1 MTHLVPL
8 LGIVTILGVAFLLS
22 KNRRAV
28 RWRVVA
34 WGFGLQ
40 LLIAL
45 FVLRTQVGYALLD
58 RASKGVVWLLNF
70 SFAGSKFVFGPLGD
84 PHGNLGLIFAFQAL
98 PLIIF
103 VASLFSVLYYLRV
116 LPLLV
121 LVAGKV
127 MFS

>member
-1 MTHLVPL
+1 MARLVPL
-8 LGIVTILGVAFLLS
+8 IGILGILSLAFLLS
-22 KNRRAV
+22 RKRRAI
-28 RWRVVA
+28 RWRIVA
-34 WGFGLQ
+34 WGLSLQ
-40 LLIAL
+40 LLFAV
-45 FVLRTQVGYALLD
+45 FVLRTRVGYRLLD
-58 RASKGVVWLLNF
+58 GASKGVVWLLNF

-84 PHGNLGLIFAFQAL
+84 PRGNFGLVFAFQAL

-103 VASLFSVLYYLRV
+103 VASLFSILYYLRV